1 MTSTDVPVASMGSG
15 VPTEE
20 PLRVEE
26 VRVVSAVVVDE
37 EAISAGVRAA
47 QYNMLDELRAVI

>member
-1 MTSTDVPVASMGSG
+1 MTSKDVSVAA
-15 VPTEE
+15 EE
-20 PLRVEE
+20 EVRVEE

-47 QYNMLDELRAVI
+47 QYNMLDELRAV